1 MMFRPTAAN
10 HRPAAVQGSMRRGL
24 RGMIPVLRTVA
35 PVFLAGLLVADA
47 AMADVRMAVV
57 PKQIIYP
64 GEEIEAAQLE
74 EVEVTNPNLAKGYAE
89 RISAVTG
96 LVTRKTL
103 LPGRIILVSA
113 LREPFAVSRG
123 STVQLVFD
131 DGSLVIRAAGTPL
144 EDAAIGELIKVRNK
158 DSGVIVSG
166 TVMADGSVHVVV
178 K

>member
-1 MMFRPTAAN
+1 MFRLITAL
-10 HRPAAVQGSMRRGL
+10 RPMPAVLAA
-24 RGMIPVLRTVA
+24 
-35 PVFLAGLLVADA
+35 LAGLLAAGSALADI
-47 AMADVRMAVV
+47 RMAVV
-57 PKQIIYP
+57 PKRIIYP
-64 GEEIEAAQLE
+64 GEELQPGQLE
-74 EVEVTNPNLAKGYAE
+74 EVEVTNPNLVKGYAE

-103 LPGRIILVSA
+103 LPGRVILVSV

-131 DGSLVIRAAGTPL
+131 NGVLVIRAAGTPL
-144 EDAAIGELIKVRNK
+144 QDAAVGELIKVRNK

-166 TVMADGSVHVVV
+166 TVMADGTVHVVA